1 MPTTVPQTV
10 TALSEGRVNGFWR
23 RFGVA
28 IGEAIVAE
36 GTQETKLRATAVARA
51 TTTEVL
57 DCRMN
62 NGGGGAKRV
71 LKVVVGRE
79 GKAKARTR
87 TRAKKKSLVF
97 LCVWAD
103 ALKA

>member
-10 TALSEGRVNGFWR
+10 TGLSEGRVNGFWR
-23 RFGVA
+23 SFGVA

-51 TTTEVL
+51 TTTDVL
-57 DCRMN
+57 DCRMD

-87 TRAKKKSLVF
+87 TRTRAKKKVGLF
-97 LCVWAD
+97 MCVG
-103 ALKA
+103 